1 MELLTVIAIIGIL
14 AALLLPVLNRT
25 KMSAKRAWCESNLQ
39 QIGIAFHAFAND
51 HNGKFPM
58 AVSTND
64 VGSMEYV
71 RSGLTA
77 GGMFYTSFRHFQSLS
92 GELGRP
98 DILICPADTRLPA
111 PSFPKLQNE
120 NVSYFVGVDADP
132 GKAFSILA
140 GDRNLATNSLQSPTI
155 LQTGAGSWLR
165 WTRELHQFR
174 GNLLFADGHVEEWNN
189 AALASSG
196 SSLPGGDTL
205 FLPSVPPGPNTPVSV
220 ASLPGNPNPPTSP
233 RGNPSSVPN
242 NPPVAMTRPMV
253 QPANG
258 QSNRPPGMASG
269 SSNMKFG
276 GTRTA
281 PAGAGNPP
289 AINRTA
295 PAAPVATAVVPAA
308 TNSAAPMMSP
318 SEQRLAQVLR
328 SAVEDG
334 YLLLLLLLLLYIAYK
349 MWRRMQQRAAQRRRL
364 QAAQESGLDSGS

>member
-1 MELLTVIAIIGIL
+1 
-14 AALLLPVLNRT
+14 
-25 KMSAKRAWCESNLQ
+25 
-39 QIGIAFHAFAND
+39 
-51 HNGKFPM
+51 
-58 AVSTND
+58 
-64 VGSMEYV
+64 
-71 RSGLTA
+71 
-77 GGMFYTSFRHFQSLS
+77 
-92 GELGRP
+92 
-98 DILICPADTRLPA
+98 
-111 PSFPKLQNE
+111 
-120 NVSYFVGVDADP
+120 
-132 GKAFSILA
+132 
-140 GDRNLATNSLQSPTI
+140 
-155 LQTGAGSWLR
+155 
-165 WTRELHQFR
+165 
-174 GNLLFADGHVEEWNN
+174 
-189 AALASSG
+189 
-196 SSLPGGDTL
+196 
-205 FLPSVPPGPNTPVSV
+205 
-220 ASLPGNPNPPTSP
+220 
-233 RGNPSSVPN
+233 
-242 NPPVAMTRPMV
+242 MV

-276 GTRTA
+276 RTRTA